1 MRRVLG
7 LVLAAWVGLWI
18 LALSLGPVRAQG
30 QQPIKVGALF
40 ILSGNFAGYGKS
52 GSQGAQLAAEE
63 INARG
68 GVLGRPIQ
76 LVVVD
81 DQGNPEVGV
90 REARRLI
97 LQEKVDFLFGIDS
110 SSVALAVAPLT
121 DEYKIPL
128 VVTHA
133 ATPTLT
139 EQCRPYVFRTS
150 NNARMD
156 AWAGAAL
163 AATLPVKR
171 WANIGPDYEFGRVSW
186 QDFITR
192 LKQLRPDVEVVSE
205 QWPRFGST
213 DYASFITA
221 LMRARPEGV
230 FSTLWAGDMV
240 IFARQAKQFGFFNQ
254 VKYFV
259 NPVGAALEVL
269 APLGKETPEG
279 LLVSARYWFLYPNT
293 ERNRAFVEAYRKRF
307 GEYPSYNAQEAYA
320 GLHMLARAVEKAKS
334 TQAEAVRRAFEAD
347 GGLVYDAP
355 EGRKRMRPEDH
366 QVFEGLVWGYTKH
379 TPDYPFAILDR
390 MRIIPAS
397 DTVYPTQCKR

>member
-1 MRRVLG
+1 MKG
-7 LVLAAWVGLWI
+7 WQGI
-18 LALSLGPVRAQG
+18 LALVLLVGLAFGQG
-30 QQPIKVGALF
+30 QQPIKIGALF

-52 GSQGAQLAAEE
+52 GSQGAQLALEE
-63 INARG
+63 INAQG
-68 GVLGRPIQ
+68 GVLGRPLQ
-76 LVVVD
+76 LIVVD

-97 LQEKVDFLFGIDS
+97 LQEKVDFLFGVDS
-110 SSVALAVAPLT
+110 SSVALAIAPLT

-156 AWAGAAL
+156 AWAAASL
-163 AATLPVKR
+163 ATTLPVRR

-186 QDFITR
+186 QDFIAR
-192 LKQLRPDVEVVSE
+192 LKQLRPNVEVVSE

-213 DYASFITA
+213 DYASYITA
-221 LMRARPEGV
+221 LMRVRPEGV

-240 IFARQAKQFGFFNQ
+240 IFARQAKAFGFFNQ
-254 VKYFV
+254 VRYFV

-269 APLGKETPEG
+269 APLGKEAPEG

-293 ERNRAFVEAYRKRF
+293 QRNRAFVEAYRKKF

-320 GLHMLARAVEKAKS
+320 GLHMLALAIQKARS

-347 GGLVYDAP
+347 GGLVYTAP
-355 EGRKRMRPEDH
+355 EGRKQMRPEDH
-366 QVFEGLVWGYTKH
+366 QVFEDLIWGYTKH
-379 TPDYPFAILDR
+379 SPDYPFAILDR
-390 MRIIPAS
+390 IQIIPAKN
-397 DTVYPTQCKR
+397 TVYPTQCKR

>member
-1 MRRVLG
+1 MKRWQG
-7 LVLAAWVGLWI
+7 I
-18 LALSLGPVRAQG
+18 LALALSVGVALGQG
-30 QQPIKVGALF
+30 QPPIKIGALF

-52 GSQGAQLAAEE
+52 GSQGAQLALEE
-63 INARG
+63 INAQG
-68 GVLGRPIQ
+68 GVLGRPLQ
-76 LVVVD
+76 LIVVD

-97 LQEKVDFLFGIDS
+97 LQEKVDFLFGVDS
-110 SSVALAVAPLT
+110 SAVSLAIAPLT

-156 AWAGAAL
+156 AWAAASL
-163 AATLPVKR
+163 ATTLPVRR

-186 QDFITR
+186 QDFIAR
-192 LKQLRPDVEVVSE
+192 LKQLRPNVEVVSE

-213 DYASFITA
+213 DYASYITA

-240 IFARQAKQFGFFNQ
+240 IFARQAKAFGFFNQ

-293 ERNRAFVEAYRKRF
+293 QRNRAFVEAYRKKF

-320 GLHMLARAVEKAKS
+320 GLQMLALAIQKARS
-334 TQAEAVRRAFEAD
+334 TQAEAVRQAFEAD
-347 GGLVYDAP
+347 GGLAYTAP
-355 EGRKRMRPEDH
+355 EGKKQMRPEDH
-366 QVFEGLVWGYTKH
+366 QVFEDLIWGYTKH
-379 TPDYPFAILDR
+379 SPDYPFAILDR
-390 MRIIPAS
+390 IQIIPAKN
-397 DTVYPTQCKR
+397 TVYPTQCKR

>member
-1 MRRVLG
+1 MKG
-7 LVLAAWVGLWI
+7 WQGI
-18 LALSLGPVRAQG
+18 LALVLSVGLAFGQG
-30 QQPIKVGALF
+30 QQPIKIGALF

-52 GSQGAQLAAEE
+52 GSKGAQLALEE
-63 INARG
+63 INAQG
-68 GVLGRPIQ
+68 GVLGRPLQ
-76 LVVVD
+76 LIVVD

-97 LQEKVDFLFGIDS
+97 LQEKVDFLFGVDS
-110 SSVALAVAPLT
+110 SSVALAIAPLT

-133 ATPTLT
+133 ATPALT

-156 AWAGAAL
+156 AWAAASL
-163 AATLPVKR
+163 ATTLPVRR

-186 QDFITR
+186 QDFIAR
-192 LKQLRPDVEVVSE
+192 LKQLRPNVEVVSE

-213 DYASFITA
+213 DYASYITA

-240 IFARQAKQFGFFNQ
+240 IFARQAKAFGFFNQ
-254 VKYFV
+254 VRYFV
-259 NPVGAALEVL
+259 NPVGATLEVL
-269 APLGKETPEG
+269 APLGKEAPEG

-293 ERNRAFVEAYRKRF
+293 QRNRAFVEAYRKKF

-320 GLHMLARAVEKAKS
+320 GLHMLALAIQKARS

-347 GGLVYDAP
+347 SGLVYTAP
-355 EGRKRMRPEDH
+355 EGRKQMRPEDH
-366 QVFEGLVWGYTKH
+366 QVFEDLIWGYTKH
-379 TPDYPFAILDR
+379 SPDYPFAILDR
-390 MRIIPAS
+390 IQIIPAKN
-397 DTVYPTQCKR
+397 TVYPTRCKR

>member
-1 MRRVLG
+1 MKRWQG
-7 LVLAAWVGLWI
+7 I
-18 LALSLGPVRAQG
+18 LALALSVGVALGQG
-30 QQPIKVGALF
+30 QPPIKIGALF

-52 GSQGAQLAAEE
+52 GSQGAQLALEE
-63 INARG
+63 INAQG
-68 GVLGRPIQ
+68 GVLGRPLQ
-76 LVVVD
+76 LIVVD

-97 LQEKVDFLFGIDS
+97 LQEKVDFLFGVDS
-110 SSVALAVAPLT
+110 SAVSLAIAPLT

-156 AWAGAAL
+156 AWAAASL
-163 AATLPVKR
+163 ATTLPVRR

-186 QDFITR
+186 QDFIAR
-192 LKQLRPDVEVVSE
+192 LKQLRPNVEVVSE

-213 DYASFITA
+213 DYASYITA

-240 IFARQAKQFGFFNQ
+240 IFARQAKAFGFFNQ

-279 LLVSARYWFLYPNT
+279 LLVSARYWFPYPNT
-293 ERNRAFVEAYRKRF
+293 QRNRAFVEAYRKKF

-320 GLHMLARAVEKAKS
+320 GLHMLALAIQKARS

-347 GGLVYDAP
+347 GGLAYTAP
-355 EGRKRMRPEDH
+355 EGKKQMRPEDH
-366 QVFEGLVWGYTKH
+366 QVFEDLIWGYTKH
-379 TPDYPFAILDR
+379 SPDYPFAILDR
-390 MRIIPAS
+390 IQIIPAKN
-397 DTVYPTQCKR
+397 TVYPTQCKR

>member
-1 MRRVLG
+1 MKG
-7 LVLAAWVGLWI
+7 WQGI
-18 LALSLGPVRAQG
+18 LALVLSVGLAFGQG
-30 QQPIKVGALF
+30 QQPIKIGALF

-52 GSQGAQLAAEE
+52 GSQGAQLALEE
-63 INARG
+63 INAQG
-68 GVLGRPIQ
+68 GVLGRPLQ
-76 LVVVD
+76 LIVVD

-97 LQEKVDFLFGIDS
+97 LQEKVDFLFGVDS
-110 SSVALAVAPLT
+110 SSVALAIAPLT

-156 AWAGAAL
+156 AWAAASL
-163 AATLPVKR
+163 ATTLPVRR

-186 QDFITR
+186 QDFIAR
-192 LKQLRPDVEVVSE
+192 LKQLRPNVEVVSE

-213 DYASFITA
+213 DYASYITA
-221 LMRARPEGV
+221 LMRVRPEGV

-240 IFARQAKQFGFFNQ
+240 IFARQAKAFGFFNQ
-254 VKYFV
+254 VRYFV

-269 APLGKETPEG
+269 APLGKEAPEG

-293 ERNRAFVEAYRKRF
+293 QRNRAFVEAYRKKF

-320 GLHMLARAVEKAKS
+320 GLHMLALAIQKARS

-347 GGLVYDAP
+347 GGLVYTAP
-355 EGRKRMRPEDH
+355 EGRKQMRPEDH
-366 QVFEGLVWGYTKH
+366 QVFEDLIWGYTKH
-379 TPDYPFAILDR
+379 SPDYPFAILDR
-390 MRIIPAS
+390 IQIIPAKN
-397 DTVYPTQCKR
+397 TVYPTQCKR